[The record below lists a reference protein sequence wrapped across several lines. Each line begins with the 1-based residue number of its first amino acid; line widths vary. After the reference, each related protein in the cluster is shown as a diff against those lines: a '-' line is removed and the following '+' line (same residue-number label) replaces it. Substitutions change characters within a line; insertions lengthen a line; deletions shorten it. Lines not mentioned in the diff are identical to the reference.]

1 MAAIDWRNVQDEVVE
16 HLRNLIR
23 INTVNPPGNE
33 LAAARYI
40 SDVLQSEGIPSEI
53 IESAP
58 ERANLV
64 ASLPGSG
71 KGGKPL
77 MLSAHLDVV
86 AVDPEMWTHD
96 PFGGEVADGFLWGR
110 GAIDMKNMAAMQL
123 VVMLLLKRQGVK
135 LSRELKLVCV
145 ADEEAG
151 SEMGSQFLVEKHP
164 EKIDAEYCITEVGGF
179 TMHLDRGTIYPIQ
192 VSEKG
197 ICWMRLHAR
206 GEPGHGSMPHSHMA
220 TVKLAAAVA
229 KLGSVRLPQH
239 NTPVVE
245 NFIRTI
251 ASFTKTPGNLVL
263 PQLLNRRLGGPLLN
277 VVDRQD
283 PWQAAALNAMLRNT
297 VSPTIY
303 QGGKKVNVIPSH
315 ASVDLDGRLIP
326 GQTSDDMIRELRDII
341 GDDYEIEILKYAPGD
356 VFPTDTPL
364 YRAIT
369 GTIRRF
375 DPDALP
381 VPYMITGFTDA
392 FCYHRLGIKCY
403 GFTPVKMPPG
413 LVFSR
418 LYHGHDER
426 IPVDGLGWGTQVLY
440 ELVAGFLTE
449 H

>member
-1 MAAIDWRNVQDEVVE
+1 MAINWQKVQDEVVE
-16 HLRNLIR
+16 HLRNLLR

-33 LAAARYI
+33 LAAAKYI
-40 SDVLQSEGIPSEI
+40 ASVLESEGIKSEI

-58 ERANLV
+58 ERANLI
-64 ASLPGSG
+64 AGLPGSG
-71 KGGKPL
+71 KAGKPL

-96 PFGGEVADGFLWGR
+96 PFGGEIADGFIWGR

-123 VVMLLLKRQGVK
+123 VVTLLLKREGVK
-135 LSRELKLVCV
+135 LNRELKLVCV

-151 SEMGSQFLVEKHP
+151 SDMGAGFLVDKHP
-164 EKIDAEYCITEVGGF
+164 DRIDAEYCITEVGGF
-179 TMHLDRGTIYPIQ
+179 TMHLDKGTIYPIQ

-229 KLGSVRLPQH
+229 KLGTIRLPQH

-245 NFIRTI
+245 NFVRTV

-263 PQLLNRRLGGPLLN
+263 PQLLNRRIGGALLN
-277 VVDRQD
+277 IVDRQD

-315 ASVDLDGRLIP
+315 ASIDLDGRLIP
-326 GQTSDDMIRELRDII
+326 GQTSEDLIAEIRQIV
-341 GDDYEIEILKYAPGD
+341 GDDYEIEVLKYAPGD
-356 VFPTDTPL
+356 VFPDNTPL
-364 YRAIT
+364 YKAIT
-369 GTIRRF
+369 ESIRRA
-375 DPDALP
+375 DPSGVP

-392 FCYHRLGIKCY
+392 FCYNRLGIKCY
-403 GFTPVKMPPG
+403 GFTPVKFPPG

-426 IPVDGLGWGTQVLY
+426 IPVDGLGWGTKVLY
-440 ELVAGFLTE
+440 ELVAGFLSN
-449 H
+449 

>member
-1 MAAIDWRNVQDEVVE
+1 MAIDWNRAQDEVVE

-33 LAAARYI
+33 LAAARYVA
-40 SDVLQSEGIPSEI
+40 SVLESEGIRPEI

-64 ASLPGSG
+64 ATLPGTG
-71 KGGKPL
+71 RHGKPL

-96 PFGGEVADGFLWGR
+96 PFGGEIHDGFIWGR

-123 VVMLLLKRQGVK
+123 MVMLLLKREGV
-135 LSRELKLVCV
+135 RIGRDLKLVCV

-151 SEMGSQFLVEKHP
+151 SELGSDFLVQKHP

-229 KLGSVRLPQH
+229 KLGAVRLPQH

-245 NFIRTI
+245 NFIRTV
-251 ASFTKTPGNLVL
+251 ADFTKFPGSAVL
-263 PQLLNRRLGGPLLN
+263 PQLLNRSLGGAVLN
-277 VVDRQD
+277 IVGRQD
-283 PWQAAALNAMLRNT
+283 PWQAAALGAMLRNT
-297 VSPTIY
+297 VAPTIY
-303 QGGKKVNVIPSH
+303 EGGKKINVIPSH
-315 ASVDLDGRLIP
+315 ASIDLDGRLIP
-326 GQTSDDMIRELRDII
+326 GQTADDLIAEIKSVI
-341 GDDYEIEILKYAPGD
+341 GDDYEIEVLKYAPGD
-356 VFPTDTPL
+356 VFPQGTAL
-364 YRAIT
+364 YNAIVSTLKRA
-369 GTIRRF
+369 
-375 DPDALP
+375 DPGALP

-392 FCYHRLGIKCY
+392 FCYNRLGIKCY
-403 GFTPVKMPPG
+403 GFTPVRMPPG

-426 IPVDGLGWGTQVLY
+426 IPVEGLGWGTRVLY
-440 ELVAGFLTE
+440 DLVAGFLADS
-449 H
+449 

>member
-1 MAAIDWRNVQDEVVE
+1 MAIDWSSVQAEVVR
-16 HLRNLIR
+16 HLQNLLR

-33 LAAARYI
+33 RAAADYVAK
-40 SDVLQSEGIPSEI
+40 VLDAEGIRSEI
-53 IESAP
+53 LESEPTRASLI
-58 ERANLV
+58 ANLK
-64 ASLPGSG
+64 GSG
-71 KGGKPL
+71 RAGRPL

-86 AVDPEMWTHD
+86 AVDREMWTHD
-96 PFGGEVADGFLWGR
+96 PFGGEIHDGFVWGR

-123 VVMLLLKRQGVK
+123 MVMLLLKREGVK
-135 LSRELKLVCV
+135 LGRDLRLVCV

-151 SEMGSQFLVEKHP
+151 SELGADFLVSKHP
-164 EKIDAEYCITEVGGF
+164 DKIDSEYCITEVGGF
-179 TMHLDRGTIYPIQ
+179 TMHLDRGTVYPIQ

-197 ICWMRLHAR
+197 ICWMRLHAK

-229 KLGSVRLPQH
+229 RLGSARLPQH

-245 NFIRTI
+245 NFVRTV
-251 ASFTKTPGNLVL
+251 ASFTKPPGNLVL
-263 PQLLNRRLGGPLLN
+263 PQLLNRRLSGPVLN
-277 VVDRQD
+277 IIDRTD
-283 PWQAAALNAMLRNT
+283 PWQAAALNAMVRNT

-315 ASVDLDGRLIP
+315 ASIDLDGRLIP
-326 GQTSDDMIRELRDII
+326 GQTADDMLRELREVV

-356 VFPTDTPL
+356 VFPSTTPL
-364 YRAIT
+364 YSAIEQ
-369 GTIRRF
+369 TIRRF
-375 DPDALP
+375 DPQAVP

-392 FCYHRLGIKCY
+392 FCYNRLGIKCY

-426 IPVDGLGWGTQVLY
+426 IPVDGLGWGTRVLY
-440 ELVAGFLTE
+440 ELVAGFLAE
-449 H
+449 R